1 MKITMIVFVIL
12 SLFVGSAH
20 AERKTVYYESIAV
33 GAVTAKEL
41 SSSLDATVYDA
52 YRAVRGVITVEDN
65 NIRFRLD
72 GTSPTTTEG
81 LIAYVGDL
89 ITIDGITDCRNFQ
102 AISTTGTAT
111 LKSNITA
118 DVQ

>member
-1 MKITMIVFVIL
+1 MKKIIFGLVLTLLCSSV
-12 SLFVGSAH
+12 AH

-33 GAVTAKEL
+33 GTVTAKEL